1 MALVGVLGGLV
12 LYNLA
17 AAVSS
22 WWLGYWA
29 DNSGS
34 DNDDMVDDAEVT
46 APPILMFCM
55 PTSSFDAY
63 FKLFLFYPCNCVAF
77 Q

>member
-46 APPILMFCM
+46 ALHSPLCFH
-55 PTSSFDAY
+55 AY
-63 FKLFLFYPCNCVAF
+63 FQVLMLTSNVFFFVFY
-77 Q
+77 